1 MTTNIDRAAEVML
14 ATERKEQGH
23 VCDVDPQRLR
33 EYARALA
40 DAGLLTG
47 LPAPVAQ
54 TFPVGEFID
63 DERRARGWSHADLA
77 EALGVPVRGVHELI
91 DGRGRVTANIA
102 ERLGRAFGTSAQYWS
117 IMQKT
122 HDKEGK

>member
-1 MTTNIDRAAEVML
+1 MTNNIDRA
-14 ATERKEQGH
+14 
-23 VCDVDPQRLR
+23 
-33 EYARALA
+33 
-40 DAGLLTG
+40 GLLAPD

-77 EALGVPVRGVHELI
+77 EALGIPVRGVHELI

>member
-1 MTTNIDRAAEVML
+1 MTTNIDRAAEVISL
-14 ATERKEQGH
+14 
-23 VCDVDPQRLR
+23 V
-33 EYARALA
+33 LA
-40 DAGLLTG
+40 DDADAPD

-63 DERRARGWSHADLA
+63 DERRARGWSYADLA
-77 EALGVPVRGVHELI
+77 KALGIPVRGVHELI